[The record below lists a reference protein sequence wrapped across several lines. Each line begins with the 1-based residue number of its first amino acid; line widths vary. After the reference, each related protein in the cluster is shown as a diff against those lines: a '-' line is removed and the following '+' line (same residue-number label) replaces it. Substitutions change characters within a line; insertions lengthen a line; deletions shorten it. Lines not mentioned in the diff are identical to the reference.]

1 MKSNLL
7 TIAIPTY
14 NRELIL
20 EEALSDLI
28 PKISNYNL
36 EIVICDNASTDN
48 TKRVVEKYM
57 AIYPHITYFRQ
68 SSNIIDKNFVTCY
81 ELASSK
87 YIWLLGDSSRIV
99 DIHFPKIIELL
110 SSGELSAIT
119 MNAAGR
125 VTDVKSK
132 SFTDPIELLSE
143 LGWHLG
149 LISSMIVLKAMTEKT
164 YTHRYMETTFIHLGL
179 FFEYLCLNG
188 GTVLWMNETTT
199 QPTHLNKL
207 STSWVPRAFEVYG
220 KGWMC
225 FVLSLP
231 SQIPLNTRLKCVKD
245 HSVKQGLFETKNLLE
260 LKRHNLLNYNQIRQY
275 KHYLPFLTNS
285 SLFKI
290 FLICNTPY
298 VVSKRFYKHYNSVRK
313 RLI

>member
-1 MKSNLL
+1 M
-7 TIAIPTY
+7 
-14 NRELIL
+14 
-20 EEALSDLI
+20 LSDLI

-48 TKRVVEKYM
+48 TKGVVEKYM

-164 YTHRYMETTFIHLGL
+164 YLPHQQRVIEEKRELDEKLQKLTLFISSEKFCEIVRSEEERGRLVCQEGVMKYYSEILGGRIAAV
-179 FFEYLCLNG
+179 E
-188 GTVLWMNETTT
+188 
-199 QPTHLNKL
+199 
-207 STSWVPRAFEVYG
+207 
-220 KGWMC
+220 
-225 FVLSLP
+225 
-231 SQIPLNTRLKCVKD
+231 
-245 HSVKQGLFETKNLLE
+245 
-260 LKRHNLLNYNQIRQY
+260 
-275 KHYLPFLTNS
+275 
-285 SLFKI
+285 
-290 FLICNTPY
+290 
-298 VVSKRFYKHYNSVRK
+298 
-313 RLI
+313 